1 MAPLKPLTI
10 AINLFWNTFSL
21 FVKKINKDLIMRVTF
36 GSKYNQMNNY
46 QNALQNKIND
56 ANTQIAS
63 GLKIRYGYQNS
74 DINNQNL
81 KFQYEENTL
90 DQGIDVA
97 KNAYTSTL
105 NTDKALQEFSK
116 TMEAFKTK
124 LIQSANDV
132 HSETSRAAIANDLER
147 LKEHMMNVANTSIGG
162 EFLFGGSK
170 VDRPPIDSEGKYH
183 GNGED
188 LNALI
193 SSDNLVPY
201 NISGQDLFLGAD
213 KDKHKLI
220 TTNIKLLNQN
230 KLHPDV
236 MDALEHSSLP
246 EEVFIKPGDTLRELI
261 GDNDKDPT
269 NDPKEFFYLQGV
281 RPDGSSFKE
290 KFALSKAYQN
300 QESATK
306 VSDLLDKIAHA
317 YGNTSQNKVVDVSLN
332 NWGQIEIKNL
342 TPGSENLDFH
352 LISSDGDFDDLDALR
367 SSGKRVTEY
376 VKSAFVT
383 DRSLSQVKAVPNMY
397 NPKTL
402 EIPSVFVTKDNVLA
416 NKNTKLSEIFG
427 DSVETLKINAS
438 RLDDESLIKIPNLP
452 VYLDI
457 PILLDVKNSTIK
469 DLKDAIKERFN
480 NEVDVEIET
489 NGRLRIIDNSS
500 KESPIS
506 LALSTLDQK
515 GLEVA
520 GIPTNN
526 ASEYQKT
533 YFNKE
538 GAKLES
544 NVAQIAQNGAANGS
558 TKLSEAAKGSLENSV
573 FNMKL
578 NDVNGLFLEAQM
590 ILDNNGVFLSLPNGV
605 KIPLYDPT
613 TADIQ
618 ASKPNEVT
626 YRQLMDAM
634 SIVLNYSNTDPAIY
648 QQISDNPTS
657 KESKERFIEL
667 LKQAKDNL
675 SVNLNEEG
683 KVIIQDNMH
692 SNTKMQFMLF
702 DKDANDFSQNALH
715 SDKPSLKL
723 NANNALI
730 IDKPSVNFFDQLEN
744 TITSVRKG
752 IYRPDALGDTYS
764 SDMRNLGIQNGI
776 TLIDHLSD
784 HIEKMIAKNGA
795 HGKAFENIIRRNEV
809 LKTQVQSIR
818 GETTG
823 TDMAETYN
831 KFSNLTNNY
840 NAVLASTNKIN
851 NLSLTKYL

>member
-1 MAPLKPLTI
+1 
-10 AINLFWNTFSL
+10 
-21 FVKKINKDLIMRVTF
+21 MRVTF
-36 GSKYNQMNNY
+36 GSKYNQMNHY

-97 KNAYTSTL
+97 QNAYTSTL

-116 TMEAFKTK
+116 TMETFKTK

-147 LKEHMMNVANTSIGG
+147 LREHMMNVANTSIGG

-170 VDRPPIDSEGKYH
+170 VDRPPIDSNGKYH

-220 TTNIKLLNQN
+220 TTNIKLFNQN

-236 MDALEHSSLP
+236 MDALKHSSLP
-246 EEVFIKPGDTLRELI
+246 EEVFIKPSDTLRELI

-290 KFALSKAYQN
+290 KFALDKAYQN

-306 VSDLLDKIAHA
+306 VSDLLDKIGHA

-397 NPKTL
+397 NPKVL

-427 DSVETLKINAS
+427 DKVETLKINAS
-438 RLDDESLIKIPNLP
+438 RLGDESAIKIPNLP
-452 VYLDI
+452 ITLDI

-506 LALSTLDQK
+506 FALSTLDQK

-544 NVAQIAQNGAANGS
+544 NVAQTAQNGAANGS
-558 TKLSEAAKGSLENSV
+558 TKLSEVSRGSLENSV

-578 NDVNGLFLEAQM
+578 NDVNGSFLEAQM
-590 ILDNNGVFLSLPNGV
+590 ILDPNGAFLSLPNGV

-634 SIVLNYSNTDPAIY
+634 SIALNYSNTDPAIY

-657 KESKERFIEL
+657 KESKERFIGL

-675 SVNLNEEG
+675 SINLNEEG

-818 GETTG
+818 GETTS

>member
-1 MAPLKPLTI
+1 
-10 AINLFWNTFSL
+10 
-21 FVKKINKDLIMRVTF
+21 MRVTF

-147 LKEHMMNVANTSIGG
+147 LREHMMNVANTSIGG

-170 VDRPPIDSEGKYH
+170 VDRPPIDSNGKYH

-220 TTNIKLLNQN
+220 TTNIKLFNQN

-246 EEVFIKPGDTLRELI
+246 EEVFIKPSDTLRELI

-300 QESATK
+300 KESATK

-367 SSGKRVTEY
+367 SSAKRVTEY

-397 NPKTL
+397 NPKVL

-427 DSVETLKINAS
+427 DKVETLKINAS
-438 RLDDESLIKIPNLP
+438 RLDDTSTIKIPNLP

-558 TKLSEAAKGSLENSV
+558 TKLSEVAKGSLENSV

-578 NDVNGLFLEAQM
+578 NDVNGSFLKAQV
-590 ILDNNGVFLSLPNGV
+590 ILDNNGAFLSLPNGI

-613 TADIQ
+613 SADIQ

-634 SIVLNYSNTDPAIY
+634 SIALNYSNTDPAIY

-657 KESKERFIEL
+657 KESKERFIGL

-702 DKDANDFSQNALH
+702 DKDSNDFSQNALH

-823 TDMAETYN
+823 ADMAETYN

>member
-1 MAPLKPLTI
+1 
-10 AINLFWNTFSL
+10 
-21 FVKKINKDLIMRVTF
+21 MRVTF

-74 DINNQNL
+74 GINNQNL

-97 KNAYTSTL
+97 QNAYTSTL

-124 LIQSANDV
+124 LIQSANDM

-147 LKEHMMNVANTSIGG
+147 LREHMMNVANTSIGG

-246 EEVFIKPGDTLRELI
+246 EEVFIKPSDTLRELI

-269 NDPKEFFYLQGV
+269 NDPKEFFYLQGI

-300 QESATK
+300 KESATK
-306 VSDLLDKIAHA
+306 VSDLLDRIGHA

-367 SSGKRVTEY
+367 SSAKRVTEY

-397 NPKTL
+397 NPRVL

-438 RLDDESLIKIPNLP
+438 RLDDASAIKIPNLP
-452 VYLDI
+452 IGLDI

-469 DLKDAIKERFN
+469 DLKDAVKERFN

-500 KESPIS
+500 NQPPIS
-506 LALSTLDQK
+506 FVLSALDQK

-544 NVAQIAQNGAANGS
+544 NVAQIAQNGTANGS
-558 TKLSEAAKGSLENSV
+558 TKLSEVANGSLENSV

-578 NDVNGLFLEAQM
+578 NDVNGSFLEAQM
-590 ILDNNGVFLSLPNGV
+590 ILDNNGAFLSLPNGI

-613 TADIQ
+613 SADIQ

-634 SIVLNYSNTDPAIY
+634 SIALNYSNTDPAIY

-667 LKQAKDNL
+667 LKQAKGNL

-702 DKDANDFSQNALH
+702 DKDANDFSQNTLH

-823 TDMAETYN
+823 ADMAETYN

>member
-1 MAPLKPLTI
+1 
-10 AINLFWNTFSL
+10 
-21 FVKKINKDLIMRVTF
+21 MRVTF

-74 DINNQNL
+74 NINNQNL

-97 KNAYTSTL
+97 QNAYTSTL

-116 TMEAFKTK
+116 TMETFKTK

-147 LKEHMMNVANTSIGG
+147 LREHMMNVANTSIGG

-230 KLHPDV
+230 KLHPNV

-246 EEVFIKPGDTLRELI
+246 EEVFIKPNDTLRELI

-269 NDPKEFFYLQGV
+269 NDPKEFFYLQGI

-290 KFALSKAYQN
+290 KFTLDKAYQN
-300 QESATK
+300 KESATK

-332 NWGQIEIKNL
+332 NWGQIEIRNL

-367 SSGKRVTEY
+367 SSAKRVTEY

-383 DRSLSQVKAVPNMY
+383 DRSLSQVKAVPSMY
-397 NPKTL
+397 NPRVL

-438 RLDDESLIKIPNLP
+438 RLDNTNAIKIPNLP

-480 NEVDVEIET
+480 DEVDVEIET

-500 KESPIS
+500 NQSPIS
-506 LALSTLDQK
+506 LALSALDQK

-558 TKLSEAAKGSLENSV
+558 TKLSEVANGSLENSV

-578 NDVNGLFLEAQM
+578 NDVNGSFLEAQM
-590 ILDNNGVFLSLPNGV
+590 ILDNNGAFLSLPNGI

-613 TADIQ
+613 SADIQ

-634 SIVLNYSNTDPAIY
+634 SIALNYSNTDPAIY

-667 LKQAKDNL
+667 LKQAKANL

-744 TITSVRKG
+744 IITSVRKG

-823 TDMAETYN
+823 ADMAETYN

>member
-1 MAPLKPLTI
+1 
-10 AINLFWNTFSL
+10 
-21 FVKKINKDLIMRVTF
+21 MRVTF

-90 DQGIDVA
+90 NQGIDVA
-97 KNAYTSTL
+97 QNAYTSTL

-147 LKEHMMNVANTSIGG
+147 LREHMMNVANTSIGG

-220 TTNIKLLNQN
+220 TTNIKLFNQN

-246 EEVFIKPGDTLRELI
+246 EEVFIKPSDTLRELI

-300 QESATK
+300 KESATK

-397 NPKTL
+397 NPKVL
-402 EIPSVFVTKDNVLA
+402 EVPSVFVTKDNVLA

-438 RLDDESLIKIPNLP
+438 RLDETSLIKIPNLP

-506 LALSTLDQK
+506 LALSALDAK

-578 NDVNGLFLEAQM
+578 NDVNGSFLKVQM
-590 ILDNNGVFLSLPNGV
+590 ILDNNGAFLSLPNGI

-613 TADIQ
+613 SADIQ

-634 SIVLNYSNTDPAIY
+634 SIALNYSNTDPAIY

-657 KESKERFIEL
+657 KESKERFIGL
-667 LKQAKDNL
+667 LKQAKNNL

-702 DKDANDFSQNALH
+702 DKDSNDFSQNALH

-744 TITSVRKG
+744 IITSVRKG

-784 HIEKMIAKNGA
+784 HIEKMIAKNGS

>member
-1 MAPLKPLTI
+1 
-10 AINLFWNTFSL
+10 
-21 FVKKINKDLIMRVTF
+21 MRVTF

-97 KNAYTSTL
+97 QNAYTSTL

-116 TMEAFKTK
+116 TMETFKTK

-147 LKEHMMNVANTSIGG
+147 LREHMMNVANTSIGG

-246 EEVFIKPGDTLRELI
+246 EEVFIKPSDTLRELI

-269 NDPKEFFYLQGV
+269 NDPKEFFYLQGI

-290 KFALSKAYQN
+290 KFALDRAYQN
-300 QESATK
+300 KESATK
-306 VSDLLDKIAHA
+306 VSDLLDKIGHA

-397 NPKTL
+397 NPRAL

-427 DSVETLKINAS
+427 DSVETLKINA
-438 RLDDESLIKIPNLP
+438 RDDTNAIKIPNIP
-452 VYLDI
+452 INLDI

-500 KESPIS
+500 NQSPIS
-506 LALSTLDQK
+506 FVLSTLDQK

-558 TKLSEAAKGSLENSV
+558 TKLSEVAKGSLENSV

-578 NDVNGLFLEAQM
+578 NDVNGSFLEAQM
-590 ILDNNGVFLSLPNGV
+590 ILDNNGAFLSLPNGI

-613 TADIQ
+613 SAGIQ

-634 SIVLNYSNTDPAIY
+634 SIALNYSNTDPAIY

-657 KESKERFIEL
+657 KESKERFIGL

-744 TITSVRKG
+744 IITSVRKG

>member
-1 MAPLKPLTI
+1 
-10 AINLFWNTFSL
+10 
-21 FVKKINKDLIMRVTF
+21 MRVTF

-97 KNAYTSTL
+97 QNAYTSTL

-170 VDRPPIDSEGKYH
+170 VDRPPIDSNGKYH

-220 TTNIKLLNQN
+220 TTNIKLFNQN

-290 KFALSKAYQN
+290 KFVLSKAYQN
-300 QESATK
+300 KESATK
-306 VSDLLDKIAHA
+306 VSDLLDKIGHA

-438 RLDDESLIKIPNLP
+438 RLDETSAIKIPNLP

-544 NVAQIAQNGAANGS
+544 NVAQIAQNGTANGS

-578 NDVNGLFLEAQM
+578 NDVNGSFLKAQM
-590 ILDNNGVFLSLPNGV
+590 ILDNNGAFLSLPNGV

-613 TADIQ
+613 SADIQ

-634 SIVLNYSNTDPAIY
+634 SIALNYSNTDPAIY

-657 KESKERFIEL
+657 KESKERFIGL

-744 TITSVRKG
+744 IITSVRKG
-752 IYRPDALGDTYS
+752 IYRPDALGDNYS

>member
-1 MAPLKPLTI
+1 
-10 AINLFWNTFSL
+10 
-21 FVKKINKDLIMRVTF
+21 MRVTF

-97 KNAYTSTL
+97 QNAYTSTL

-116 TMEAFKTK
+116 TMETFKTK

-147 LKEHMMNVANTSIGG
+147 LREHMMNVANTSIGG

-170 VDRPPIDSEGKYH
+170 VDRPPIDSNGKYH

-290 KFALSKAYQN
+290 KFALDKAYQN
-300 QESATK
+300 KESATK
-306 VSDLLDKIAHA
+306 VSDLLDKIGHA

-438 RLDDESLIKIPNLP
+438 RLDDTSLIKIPNLP

-506 LALSTLDQK
+506 LALSALDQK

-544 NVAQIAQNGAANGS
+544 NVAQIAQNGTANGS

-578 NDVNGLFLEAQM
+578 NDVNGSFLEAQM
-590 ILDNNGVFLSLPNGV
+590 ILDNNEAFLSLPNGI

-613 TADIQ
+613 SADIQ

-634 SIVLNYSNTDPAIY
+634 SIALNYSNTDPAIY

-657 KESKERFIEL
+657 KESKDRFIEL
-667 LKQAKDNL
+667 LKQAKANL

-744 TITSVRKG
+744 IITSVRKG

-784 HIEKMIAKNGA
+784 HIEKMIAKNGS

>member
-1 MAPLKPLTI
+1 
-10 AINLFWNTFSL
+10 
-21 FVKKINKDLIMRVTF
+21 
-36 GSKYNQMNNY
+36 MNNY

-97 KNAYTSTL
+97 QNAYTSTL

-147 LKEHMMNVANTSIGG
+147 LKEHMINVANTSIGG

-170 VDRPPIDSEGKYH
+170 VDRPPIDSNGKYH

-188 LNALI
+188 LNTLI

-246 EEVFIKPGDTLRELI
+246 EEVFIKPSDTLRELI

-269 NDPKEFFYLQGV
+269 NDPKEFFYLQGI

-290 KFALSKAYQN
+290 KFALDKAYQN

-367 SSGKRVTEY
+367 SSAKRVTEY

-397 NPKTL
+397 NPKVL

-427 DSVETLKINAS
+427 DKVETLKINAN
-438 RLDDESLIKIPNLP
+438 RLGDTSAIQIPNLP
-452 VYLDI
+452 IDLAI

-506 LALSTLDQK
+506 FALSTLDQK

-558 TKLSEAAKGSLENSV
+558 TKLSEVSKGSLENSV

-578 NDVNGLFLEAQM
+578 NDVNGSFLEAQM
-590 ILDNNGVFLSLPNGV
+590 NLDPNGAFLSLPNGV

-634 SIVLNYSNTDPAIY
+634 SIALNYSNTDPAIY

-744 TITSVRKG
+744 IITSVRKG

>member
-1 MAPLKPLTI
+1 
-10 AINLFWNTFSL
+10 
-21 FVKKINKDLIMRVTF
+21 MRVTF
-36 GSKYNQMNNY
+36 GSKYNQMNHY

-97 KNAYTSTL
+97 QNAYTSTL

-147 LKEHMMNVANTSIGG
+147 LREHMMNVANTSIGG

-170 VDRPPIDSEGKYH
+170 VDRPPIDSNGKYH

-246 EEVFIKPGDTLRELI
+246 EEVFIKPSDTLRELI

-300 QESATK
+300 KESATK

-402 EIPSVFVTKDNVLA
+402 EIPSVFVTKYNVLA

-578 NDVNGLFLEAQM
+578 NDVNGLFLEAQ
-590 ILDNNGVFLSLPNGV
+590 INLDNNGAFLSLPNGI

-613 TADIQ
+613 SADIQ

-634 SIVLNYSNTDPAIY
+634 SIALNYSNTDPAIY

-702 DKDANDFSQNALH
+702 DKDSNDFSQNALH

-823 TDMAETYN
+823 ADMAETYN

>member
-1 MAPLKPLTI
+1 
-10 AINLFWNTFSL
+10 
-21 FVKKINKDLIMRVTF
+21 MRVTF

-97 KNAYTSTL
+97 QNAYTSTL

-147 LKEHMMNVANTSIGG
+147 LREHMMNVANTSIGG

-246 EEVFIKPGDTLRELI
+246 EEVFIKPNDTLRELI

-269 NDPKEFFYLQGV
+269 NDPKEFFYLQGI

-300 QESATK
+300 KESATK

-367 SSGKRVTEY
+367 SSSKRVTEY

-397 NPKTL
+397 NPRVL

-438 RLDDESLIKIPNLP
+438 RLDDTSAIKIPNFP
-452 VYLDI
+452 IGLDI

-480 NEVDVEIET
+480 NEVDMEIET

-500 KESPIS
+500 NQSPIS
-506 LALSTLDQK
+506 FVLSALDQK

-558 TKLSEAAKGSLENSV
+558 TKLSEVANGSLENSV

-578 NDVNGLFLEAQM
+578 NDVNGSFLEAQM
-590 ILDNNGVFLSLPNGV
+590 ILDNNRAFLSLPNGI

-613 TADIQ
+613 SADIQ

-634 SIVLNYSNTDPAIY
+634 SIAFNYSNTDPAIY
-648 QQISDNPTS
+648 QQINDNPTS

-744 TITSVRKG
+744 IITSVRKG